1 MTLRQGDP
9 LLAKAR
15 PIVSSV
21 DKIIG
26 KVTSPMQAFNS
37 LGRYSP
43 QMLGIL
49 RIVTALIFILHG
61 TQKLFGFP
69 APPASGLPAAFTLFW
84 FGAILEAFGGLL
96 ILVGFQTRLVAFIL
110 AGEMAYAY
118 WMFHAPRSLVSDAER
133 RRCRDPLLL
142 RLPLPGLCR
151 RGRFQRRRPQQG
163 LNLAWPPAET
173 EKPALLPE
181 RGLFVSRGSASDGGR
196 RSSARGR
203 SWAPRRPSARR
214 ACRP

>member
-26 KVTSPMQAFNS
+26 KVTSLMQAFNS

-43 QMLGIL
+43 HMLGIL

-118 WMFHAPRSLVSDAER
+118 WMFHAPRSLYPTLNGGDASILY
-133 RRCRDPLLL
+133 C
-142 RLPLPGLCR
+142 
-151 RGRFQRRRPQQG
+151 
-163 LNLAWPPAET
+163 
-173 EKPALLPE
+173 
-181 RGLFVSRGSASDGGR
+181 FVFLYLVFAGAGAFSAD
-196 RSSARGR
+196 GR
-203 SWAPRRPSARR
+203 SKA
-214 ACRP
+214 